1 MMAPVSAKL
10 FIAQAALPVLL
21 LHGSVLPMQDFQGL
35 AAIRTCHVNTAK
47 YSWCTQ
53 RSVHMQS
60 AAGCYR
66 DTSVYFATVMHV
78 LSYEC
83 AH

>member
-66 DTSVYFATVMHV
+66 DTRVYFATVMHV